1 MSLSKIQELQNI
13 LDTDIEN
20 TKKYIDRNAQFIKE
34 LSKKLS
40 EYLGCEEKDIL
51 VLHSGVAKSPL
62 FNTYLGNFV
71 TCEPNAKG
79 EFKVNLVI
87 VIKNQKYNDFI
98 MNHKLEGTYEKLKPK
113 NEIIIPIFITQKP
126 DSFVVKL
133 KIKGIVSPQYTTI
146 EINSN
151 NNDESW
157 SQLLTLF
164 FDNLKESL
172 GSLEQRINSFTGQS

>member
-1 MSLSKIQELQNI
+1 MSSPKIQELQNI

-34 LSKKLS
+34 LGKKIS

-51 VLHSGVAKSPL
+51 VLHPGGGKPPL
-62 FNTYLGNFV
+62 SSIYLRHFV
-71 TCEPNAKG
+71 TFAPDAKG
-79 EFKVNLVI
+79 EFRVDLVI

-98 MNHKLEGTYEKLKPK
+98 TNNKLEGAYEKLKPK
-113 NEIIIPIFITQKP
+113 NEMIIPILITQKP

-133 KIKGIVSPQYTTI
+133 KTKGIVSHQYTPI
-146 EINSN
+146 EIDYN

-157 SQLLTLF
+157 SKLLTF
-164 FDNLKESL
+164 FFENLKESL
-172 GSLEQRINSFTGQS
+172 GSLEERINSSTGQS